1 MVLFNM
7 VIAVFGL
14 ESFSVYDMASTKEIR
29 EDISYMDEMKIEFAP
44 NDMQP
49 FKCSEREV
57 VFSSNKTLI
66 FAYTKDGIFA

>member
-29 EDISYMDEMKIEFAP
+29 EDISYMDEMKIIE
-44 NDMQP
+44 
-49 FKCSEREV
+49 
-57 VFSSNKTLI
+57 
-66 FAYTKDGIFA
+66 